1 MKVETN
7 ITFLTTF
14 DDELMKAFNN
24 NTFDENVKLLGKFD
38 DSVKEML
45 EQEYG
50 GENVVVTSVF
60 VQD

>member
-1 MKVETN
+1 MKVETT
-7 ITFLTTF
+7 ITFFTTF

-24 NTFDENVKLLGKFD
+24 NTFEQNVKLLGEFD

>member
-14 DDELMKAFNN
+14 DYELMKAFNN